1 MKTIDKLKLAIFEAG
16 NNGIIDEG
24 KVKEMITVCES
35 ANMENQDDVNALT
48 KITEELISVTESVE
62 NPEAPVVEE
71 PVVPEEQPVQE
82 SVAEIQHKEETPSV
96 NMTEL
101 KLEIFE
107 SEASGQITPEER
119 DLLLSMMDVHTA

>member
-16 NNGIIDEG
+16 NNGFIDEG

-107 SEASGQITPEER
+107 SEANGQITPEER
-119 DLLLSMMDVHTA
+119 DLLLSMVDVHTA

>member
-35 ANMENQDDVNALT
+35 ANMENQDDVNVLT

-119 DLLLSMMDVHTA
+119 DLLLGMMNVHSI

>member
-24 KVKEMITVCES
+24 KVKEMITACES

-119 DLLLSMMDVHTA
+119 DLLLSMVDVHTA